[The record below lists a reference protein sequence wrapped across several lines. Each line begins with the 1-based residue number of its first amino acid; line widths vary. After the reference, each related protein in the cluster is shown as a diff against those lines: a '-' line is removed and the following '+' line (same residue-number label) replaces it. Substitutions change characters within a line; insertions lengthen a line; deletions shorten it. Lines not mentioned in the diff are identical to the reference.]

1 MTILEHIIDDIS
13 SVLHGT
19 ATQKT
24 DARASKKVISMARA
38 LGSSDVAQA
47 ILMIVRNDPKSRDF
61 LPLWNTNIKDQSRLK
76 ETIFFSAELL
86 DLVTPPLQTELVG
99 KHLEALHEVLRVKE
113 VEPHLKDFTAAPEK
127 IRRNITEVLRTAVA
141 LELALEAKSLT
152 LESVSPS
159 WYGFLYITS
168 AQSEVVREIILSSV
182 AEGNVGPA
190 VDVNEL
196 KKKFNS
202 PASRVKRAKT
212 LFGTIRG
219 AAESVEYS
227 KGMGLQGYASK
238 IQEKAGV
245 ASR

>member
-1 MTILEHIIDDIS
+1 MTISEHTIDDIAS
-13 SVLHGT
+13 TLHGA

-24 DARASKKVISMARA
+24 DARASKKVVSMARA
-38 LGSSDVAQA
+38 LGSDDVAHA

-86 DLVTPPLQTELVG
+86 DLVKPPLQTELIG
-99 KHLEALHEVLRVKE
+99 KHLEALHQVLRVKE
-113 VEPHLKDFTAAPEK
+113 VELYLKDFTAAPER
-127 IRRNITEVLRTAVA
+127 IRSSITEVLRTAVT
-141 LELALEAKSLT
+141 LELALEAKNLT

-182 AEGNVGPA
+182 AEGNVESA

-202 PASRVKRAKT
+202 PASRVKRAKS
-212 LFGTIRG
+212 LFATIRG

-227 KGMGLQGYASK
+227 KGMGIQGYASK
-238 IQEKAGV
+238 VQEKAGV
-245 ASR
+245 TSR

>member
-1 MTILEHIIDDIS
+1 MTISEHIIDDIAAI
-13 SVLHGT
+13 LHGA

-24 DARASKKVISMARA
+24 DARASKKVISMARS
-38 LGSSDVAQA
+38 LESGDVAAA

-61 LPLWNTNIKDQSRLK
+61 LPLWNTSIKDQSRLK

-86 DLVTPPLQTELVG
+86 DLVKPPFQTELIG
-99 KHLEALHEVLRVKE
+99 KHLEALHQILRVKE
-113 VEPHLKDFTAAPEK
+113 VDPYLKDLTAAPEK
-127 IRRNITEVLRTAVA
+127 IRKGITEVLRTAVA
-141 LELALEAKSLT
+141 LELALEEKSLT
-152 LESVSPS
+152 LESVAPS

-168 AQSEVVREIILSSV
+168 AQSEVVREIVLSSV

-190 VDVNEL
+190 VDVKEL

-202 PASRVKRAKT
+202 PSSRVKRAKS
-212 LFGTIRG
+212 LFTTIRG

-227 KGMGLQGYASK
+227 KGMGIQGYASK
-238 IQEKAGV
+238 VQEKVDV